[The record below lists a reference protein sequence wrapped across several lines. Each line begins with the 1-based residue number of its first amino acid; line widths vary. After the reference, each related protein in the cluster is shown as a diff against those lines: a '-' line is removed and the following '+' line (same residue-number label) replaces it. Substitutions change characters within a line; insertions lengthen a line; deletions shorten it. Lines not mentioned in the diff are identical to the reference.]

1 MLRIL
6 LDNRLAQ
13 LGDSFVNFLYSLALT
28 RRYNRPVGRRISDKA
43 LAEAARLADVRQL
56 LPKRTRR
63 GNVAN
68 SIEALLV
75 HVWLNRLM
83 TIDEMTS
90 ILQAIEP
97 DSKAFAEV
105 TRMALQKLNQN

>member
-1 MLRIL
+1 LRIL

-13 LGDSFVNFLYSLALT
+13 LGDTFVNFVYSLALT
-28 RRYNRPVGRRISDKA
+28 RRHNRPVGKRISDKA
-43 LAEAARLADVRQL
+43 LAEAAQLADIREL
-56 LPKRTRR
+56 LPKRTKR

-75 HVWLNRLM
+75 HVWLSRLM

-90 ILQAIEP
+90 ILQATEP

-105 TRMALQKLNQN
+105 TRKALQKLNRE